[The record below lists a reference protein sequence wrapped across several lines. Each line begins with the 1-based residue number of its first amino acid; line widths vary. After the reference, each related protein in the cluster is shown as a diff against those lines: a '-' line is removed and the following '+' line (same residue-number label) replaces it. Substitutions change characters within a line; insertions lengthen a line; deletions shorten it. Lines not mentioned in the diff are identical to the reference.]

1 MNKAQELS
9 QNINSLTANFG
20 TSVNCTRTT
29 GTTQYDIFSK
39 PLNGTPQMF
48 TANVIVDNDK
58 MDLTPT
64 LAGGKDKEIL
74 SLITVAGTL
83 LAGDE
88 LQYNNHTYKVT
99 GAQPIPFM
107 GMGVA
112 DYVSAAR
119 EVDA

>member
-9 QNINSLTANFG
+9 QNISSLTANFG
-20 TSVNCTRTT
+20 IQVTATRMA
-29 GTTQYDIFSK
+29 GVTQRNIF
-39 PLNGTPQMF
+39 GTPIDGSANTF

-64 LAGGKDKEIL
+64 LAGGKAKEII
-74 SLITVAGTL
+74 SLITVAGTF

-88 LQYNNHTYKVT
+88 LQYNNHTYKVD
-99 GAQPIPFM
+99 GIQPVPFM

>member
-1 MNKAQELS
+1 MNDAKELN
-9 QNINSLTANFG
+9 QNISSLTANFG
-20 TSVNCTRTT
+20 MQVTATRTT
-29 GTTQYDIFSK
+29 GVTQYDIFSK
-39 PLNGTPQMF
+39 PIDGIQQTF
-48 TANVIVDNDK
+48 TANVIVDSDK

-64 LAGGKDKEIL
+64 LAGGKAKEIV
-74 SLITVAGTL
+74 SLITVAGTF

-112 DYVSAAR
+112 DYVSVAR
-119 EVDA
+119 EVDG